1 MANSNTTPSRL
12 GQANATGDTFA
23 LFLKTFAGEVLTT
36 FETQTVFKALHT
48 IRTIKNGKSA
58 QFPVTGIATAG
69 YHTPGESIADAG
81 NSYLSTIRHGERVI
95 AIDKM
100 LLSSAFI
107 ANIDEAQNHYDVR
120 SIYTTEIGRSL
131 ARAFDQTIARVVAK
145 AARTSSALFSGA
157 PVGTKLNK
165 GTLGL
170 DTGAEIAAAIYE
182 AAQTLDEKNVPDD
195 QRYCVLRPKE
205 YYLLV
210 KELTDP
216 SKPTPAGSYVDGN
229 VAKVANVTI
238 VKSNNVPADNYTAT
252 TNQASSDSAAQNSYA
267 VNMTNTIGLVF
278 HPAAVGTVKL
288 LDLAVESEYQIER
301 QGTLMVAKYAMGH
314 GVLRPECAVELSID
328 A

>member
-12 GQANATGDTFA
+12 GQTNATGDTFA

-69 YHTPGESIADAG
+69 YHTPGVNIADAD
-81 NSYLSTIRHGERVI
+81 NSLLSTIKHGERVI

-120 SIYTTEIGRSL
+120 SIYTTEIGRAL
-131 ARAFDQTIARVVAK
+131 ARAFDQTIARVVTK
-145 AARTSSALFSGA
+145 AARTSAYLGLTNA
-157 PVGTKLNK
+157 GTKLAK
-165 GTLGL
+165 GSSGL
-170 DTGAEIAAAIYE
+170 DTGAEIAAAVYE

-216 SKPTPAGSYVDGN
+216 SKPTPAGSYVDGS

-238 VKSNNVPADNYTAT
+238 VKSNNVPVDNFTLT
-252 TNQASSDSAAQNSYA
+252 TNQASTDTAAQNSYA
-267 VNMTNTIGLVF
+267 VDMTDTIGLVF

-314 GVLRPECAVELSID
+314 GVLRPAAAVEI
-328 A
+328 ATA